1 MNKNILILAILVFS
15 QAIQAQTKAIPTQSN
30 NAAKY
35 IEYNNPFYD
44 KILKT
49 LGDGPY
55 TPRRVL
61 KAVPKITLPTSH
73 TEFETVWC
81 NKPLS
86 QGRTGTCWSFST
98 SSFYESE
105 IFRKSNKEIKLS
117 ELYIV
122 YYEYLAKAEEYIKT
136 TGKSHLGEGSE
147 TNALARQ
154 MKKYGVVPASAYSG
168 NAKNTGYH
176 DHKKMFAEYKAL
188 LENHKKRN
196 AWDKDVIMAGVKA
209 ILNTYMGTPPKTF
222 YYNRQAYDPL
232 TFMRDVAKLN
242 PEEYV
247 NVMSLKMYPYW
258 THAEW
263 DVPDNYWNSK
273 DYLNVPLDDFMAGLK
288 KAVESGYS
296 VSIGGDV
303 SGAGYLPSKSVAIV
317 PEFDIPSEYI
327 DENAR
332 QLRFDNG
339 TTSDDHAIHVIGYKE
354 DADGKWWFLI
364 KDSGSSARNGVDP
377 GYFFFHEDYVKLKM
391 MTYTVHQNAIL
402 DIVNRVK

>member
-1 MNKNILILAILVFS
+1 MKKNILFIAILVFA
-15 QAIQAQTKAIPTQSN
+15 QALQAQTKAKE
-30 NAAKY
+30 AAQY
-35 IEYNNPFYD
+35 IEYNNPFYG
-44 KILKT
+44 KILKS

-55 TPRRVL
+55 KTRRVM
-61 KAVPKITLPTSH
+61 KAVPKMPLPVSH

-81 NKPLS
+81 NQPLS

-105 IFRKSNKEIKLS
+105 IFRKTKKEIKIS
-117 ELYIV
+117 ELYTV
-122 YYEYLAKAEEYIKT
+122 YFEYLAKAEEYIRT
-136 TGKSHLGEGSE
+136 AGKSHLGEGSE

-154 MKKYGVVPASAYSG
+154 MKKHGMVPASAYSG
-168 NAKNTGYH
+168 NAKNTPYL

-188 LENHKKRN
+188 LESHKARGV
-196 AWDKDVIMAGVKA
+196 WDKEVIMAGVKA
-209 ILNTYMGTPPKTF
+209 ILDTYMGAPPKTF
-222 YYNRQAYDPL
+222 YYNRQAYDPM
-232 TFMRDVAKLN
+232 TFMRDIAKIN

-247 NVMSLKMYPYW
+247 NVMSLKKYPYW

-288 KAVESGYS
+288 KAVQDGYS
-296 VSIGGDV
+296 VSLGGDV
-303 SGAGYLPSKSVAIV
+303 SGPGYLPSKSVAIV
-317 PEFDIPSEYI
+317 PEFDIPSDYI
-327 DENAR
+327 DEYAR

-339 TTSDDHAIHVIGYKE
+339 ATSDDHAIHVIGYKE
-354 DADGKWWFLI
+354 GADGKWWFLI

-402 DIVNRVK
+402 DIVNKVRN

>member
-1 MNKNILILAILVFS
+1 MKKNILLLVILVFA
-15 QAIQAQTKAIPTQSN
+15 QAIQAQTKAKETAQ
-30 NAAKY
+30 Y
-35 IEYNNPFYD
+35 IEYNNPFYG
-44 KILKT
+44 KILES

-55 TPRRVL
+55 KPRRVM
-61 KAVPKITLPTSH
+61 KAVPKMPLPKSH

-105 IFRKSNKEIKLS
+105 IFRKTKKEIKIS
-117 ELYIV
+117 ELYTV

-154 MKKYGVVPASAYSG
+154 MKLHGMVPAAAYSG
-168 NAKNTGYH
+168 NAKNTPFL
-176 DHKKMFAEYKAL
+176 DHQKMFAEFKAL
-188 LENHKKRN
+188 LENHKARN

-209 ILNTYMGTPPKTF
+209 ILNTYMGAPPKTF
-222 YYNRQAYDPL
+222 YYNRQAYDPM
-232 TFMRDVAKLN
+232 TFMRDIAKIN

-247 NVMSLKMYPYW
+247 NVMSLKKYPYW

-273 DYLNVPLDDFMAGLK
+273 DYLNVPLDDFMDGLK
-288 KAVESGYS
+288 KAVQNGYS
-296 VSIGGDV
+296 VSLGGDV
-303 SGAGYLPSKSVAIV
+303 SGPGYLPSKSVAFV
-317 PEFDIPSEYI
+317 PEFDIPADYI
-327 DENAR
+327 DEYAR

-339 TTSDDHAIHVIGYKE
+339 ATTDDHAIHVVGYKE

-402 DIVNRVK
+402 DIVNKVH